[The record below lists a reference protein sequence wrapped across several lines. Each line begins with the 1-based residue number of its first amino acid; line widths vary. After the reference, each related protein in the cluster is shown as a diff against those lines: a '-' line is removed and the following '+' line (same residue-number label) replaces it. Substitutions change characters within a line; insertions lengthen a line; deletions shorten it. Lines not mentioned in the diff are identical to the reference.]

1 MGLQCHDLAAPA
13 KPSPVRA
20 GQGPCGSFTPLI
32 RSTPPRRRGV
42 LPQSTLGLS
51 HSRATL
57 PRIARHS
64 GSSFP
69 QVFDDL
75 RDPVH
80 SRTRKAKAR
89 RCRSRYR
96 GSTAWKQAKLGVLT
110 RSGWVDCYVVSFG
123 ECNSARYLGCQNASF
138 GVILV
143 RELEVRAPCP
153 FFFPA
158 ELRRRRRK
166 GVSNKLDSTHPLHPM
181 IVACLSRFPQAPILS
196 ARPTTVTRCRQD
208 PRRAGVSSGQAS
220 LPNRQ
225 ERRWCRSKPPA
236 EALLLPLQPATDIF
250 ARPFESSY
258 QRGVDDGTSLIGEA
272 ADFAYLCMRTT
283 SILAPTRPPTN
294 ARPLFLHDRGHRS
307 TRRRSIS
314 LV

>member
-1 MGLQCHDLAAPA
+1 MLEVVVGERVSTGVGLQCHDLAAPA

-42 LPQSTLGLS
+42 LLHSTLGLS

-123 ECNSARYLGCQNASF
+123 ECNSARYLGRQNASF
-138 GVILV
+138 WCYFG
-143 RELEVRAPCP
+143 P
-153 FFFPA
+153 
-158 ELRRRRRK
+158 
-166 GVSNKLDSTHPLHPM
+166 
-181 IVACLSRFPQAPILS
+181 
-196 ARPTTVTRCRQD
+196 
-208 PRRAGVSSGQAS
+208 RAGGSG
-220 LPNRQ
+220 
-225 ERRWCRSKPPA
+225 
-236 EALLLPLQPATDIF
+236 PL
-250 ARPFESSY
+250 
-258 QRGVDDGTSLIGEA
+258 
-272 ADFAYLCMRTT
+272 
-283 SILAPTRPPTN
+283 
-294 ARPLFLHDRGHRS
+294 PLFLPCRAEAPPPQ
-307 TRRRSIS
+307 RR
-314 LV
+314 LQQT